1 MKIEF
6 YDLENKTTLRHSS
19 DFSLQE
25 IPRAGEHVFLPAD
38 FEGKT
43 GGGTYEVVNTRY
55 LYWADPRDSNGKKVQ
70 LAGIVVYLN
79 RITEGLGEPIPID

>member
-25 IPRAGEHVFLPAD
+25 IPKPSDAADALAIAACHAHRAPRGMD
-38 FEGKT
+38 NRQ
-43 GGGTYEVVNTRY
+43 NT
-55 LYWADPRDSNGKKVQ
+55 
-70 LAGIVVYLN
+70 
-79 RITEGLGEPIPID
+79 